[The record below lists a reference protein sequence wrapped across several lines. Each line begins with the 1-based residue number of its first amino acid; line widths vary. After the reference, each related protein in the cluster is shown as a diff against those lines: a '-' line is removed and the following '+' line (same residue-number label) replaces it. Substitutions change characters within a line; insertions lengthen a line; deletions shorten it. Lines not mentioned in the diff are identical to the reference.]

1 MIFLFIHLFLHFGDI
16 YLRTP
21 RGDIL
26 RNDFKNVFTSRVHFR
41 ALRRWNGGIFLR
53 RQFMGNIRY
62 LQGTT
67 VHDADTCTQIYWL
80 LRANVTCFHF

>member
-26 RNDFKNVFTSRVHFR
+26 RNDFKNVFTSGVHFR
-41 ALRRWNGGIFLR
+41 ALRRWNGGIFFTMAVYGQHKIFTRNDSAR
-53 RQFMGNIRY
+53 R
-62 LQGTT
+62 
-67 VHDADTCTQIYWL
+67 
-80 LRANVTCFHF
+80 